1 MSKLAKT
8 NNSES
13 AAIFGDQQEVQ
24 STREVIELLDPNTI
38 LLDKSNPRIS
48 PILLADGLTN
58 PTQQQIAA
66 AIVKS
71 REWRSGR
78 GGFTTPFNDFLNAV
92 IKDGRINEPPVV
104 QRQRDGKT
112 VVLHGNNRVLAAQ
125 RAKKQVPGEGFDL
138 IRCRVLPPDT
148 PEAEIQKYMRIA
160 HNPTT
165 KQADWHPA
173 VHAHLLYQ
181 FANADIGG
189 IGTMTSRELQ
199 EEFTKGPKTIK
210 DMVQAYGAMQQYMTE
225 TGDRRPLALWATF
238 HELYRNKGVAELYTD
253 DDDFR
258 DAVHES
264 MQQKKLNAE
273 DVKIL
278 PKIKEDDD
286 AWKEFTEGA
295 GSATAKMMVEGDIES
310 DNHFDRIRKLSRIIT
325 DVSSGPSVKG
335 IKRNPAQKKIV
346 TDLIAAVRTLL
357 EKANMEGLLEAET
370 V

>member
-1 MSKLAKT
+1 MLKSD
-8 NNSES
+8 
-13 AAIFGDQQEVQ
+13 DQQ
-24 STREVIELLDPNTI
+24 SPKNDREVIEWLDPDTI

-48 PILLADGLTN
+48 PILLADGLAS
-58 PTQQQIAA
+58 PTQEQIGA

-104 QRQRDGKT
+104 QRQRDGKP

-125 RAKKQVPGEGFDL
+125 RAKKQVPGEGFDS
-138 IRCRVLPPDT
+138 IRCRVLPADT

-173 VHAHLLYQ
+173 VHAHMLYQ

-210 DMVQAYGAMQQYMTE
+210 DMVQAYGAMQQYMSGS
-225 TGDRRPLALWATF
+225 GDRRPLALWATF
-238 HELYRNKGVAELYTD
+238 HEIYRNKGVAELYTN

-258 DAVHES
+258 DGVHKSVQE
-264 MQQKKLNAE
+264 KKLNAE

-278 PKIKEDDD
+278 PKIKEDEE
-286 AWKEFTEGA
+286 AWKELTVGA
-295 GSATAKMMVEGDIES
+295 GSATAKMMVEGDVES
-310 DNHFDRIRKLSRIIT
+310 DNHFDRMRKLSRIID
-325 DVSSGPSVKG
+325 DVSSGPRARG

-346 TDLIAAVRTLL
+346 TDLVESVRTLL
-357 EKANMEGLLEAET
+357 EKADMEDLLEVET
-370 V
+370 A